1 MIGNG
6 QSIYKSMG
14 IGMTSV
20 LHTRSALSEFRS
32 GVLRNLPKR
41 RSIPLLEVLL
51 VHHLVHITSIS
62 PWPLQPHRHAHPM
75 HASAGI
81 SGRCAPL
88 RRWLSC
94 WRSRCSWP
102 PGGRRPP
109 ASPRTP
115 LDGSLPPTTGAVA
128 RTFAP
133 AAREMLYTP
142 STLHRRQPL
151 PPPSATRVAFSVPQR
166 VRASSVR
173 SSPLR
178 ISTTQS
184 FRTLR
189 SGCLLIKPLWTRAT
203 RALESAEL
211 VTHL

>member
-6 QSIYKSMG
+6 QSIYESMG

-32 GVLRNLPKR
+32 GVLRSLPKR

-51 VHHLVHITSIS
+51 VHHLVR
-62 PWPLQPHRHAHPM
+62 HRHAQPM

-178 ISTTQS
+178 ISTTHS
-184 FRTLR
+184 HVLA
-189 SGCLLIKPLWTRAT
+189 GGLDGDYTRMKC
-203 RALESAEL
+203 S
-211 VTHL
+211 